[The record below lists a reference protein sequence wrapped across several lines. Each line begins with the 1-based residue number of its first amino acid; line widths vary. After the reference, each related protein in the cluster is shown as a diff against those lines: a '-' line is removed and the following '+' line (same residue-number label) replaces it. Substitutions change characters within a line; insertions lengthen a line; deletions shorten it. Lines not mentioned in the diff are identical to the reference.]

1 MRGGA
6 ATKSNKDL
14 ECNIVDTYFHTSV
27 RTSSTPTNKLG
38 FPPVW
43 EKKSSRQELE
53 TERASKSNL
62 WQENSWDQRIISFPP
77 LQLASVWGGGG
88 GKGGHIFS
96 ETKTLSIGIRY
107 GFEALRALIGG
118 MDGVRICWW
127 GTRNWGLWAGTR
139 VSDDAQDVGLL
150 PAMMFLIVWPLC
162 ARKIWDAI

>member
-1 MRGGA
+1 MRGGSY
-6 ATKSNKDL
+6 KVKQRFGVQYCGHLLSHL
-14 ECNIVDTYFHTSV
+14 CQ
-27 RTSSTPTNKLG
+27 NKLNPYQQTG
-38 FPPVW
+38 VSSCMREKRGIWNW
-43 EKKSSRQELE
+43 EGL
-53 TERASKSNL
+53 KSNL
-62 WQENSWDQRIISFPP
+62 GAGKQLRSENYLFSSPTTCKC
-77 LQLASVWGGGG
+77 VGGGG